1 MVSNANATKA
11 RTAPALTTYSP
22 VWTQSAVG
30 LIDDM
35 MERGEWELA
44 QRSLQRMDSISTPLG
59 HAVLLRRAV
68 FDLVAHADTIESSQ
82 LDRLL
87 DRFNQAAAAG
97 SCFGSDELRGKSLGS
112 YLRAASIDLNP
123 ILDRLAQRALE
134 TPERSGREILL
145 LSVLLKLDHQPE
157 RASLFADASG
167 AFAERSL
174 AFRWHS
180 TLQSVRPKID
190 GDTLL
195 AAKD

>member
-1 MVSNANATKA
+1 M
-11 RTAPALTTYSP
+11 LTTYSP

-35 MERGEWELA
+35 AERGEWELA

-68 FDLVAHADTIESSQ
+68 FDLVAHADTIDSAQ
-82 LDRLL
+82 MDRFL
-87 DRFNQAAAAG
+87 DRFNQAAEAG
-97 SCFGSDELRGKSLGS
+97 SRFESDELRGKTLSS

-134 TPERSGREILL
+134 TPDRSGREMLL
-145 LSVLLKLDHQPE
+145 LSVLLKLDNQPD

-167 AFAERSL
+167 AVAERSL

-180 TLQSVRPKID
+180 ALQSVSPKID
-190 GDTLL
+190 RDTLL